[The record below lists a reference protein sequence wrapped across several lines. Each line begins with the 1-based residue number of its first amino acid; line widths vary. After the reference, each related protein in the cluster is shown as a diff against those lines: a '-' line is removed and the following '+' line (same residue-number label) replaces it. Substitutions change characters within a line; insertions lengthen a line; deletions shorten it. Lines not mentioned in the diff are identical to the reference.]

1 MQIVLSILAVLGVIL
16 LVLLLLVLLLLA
28 ALIFVPFRY
37 RIRAEKDAEVKADI
51 RIHWLL
57 HAAAVRIA
65 YAAEGLQW
73 TVRVFGIPVKRS
85 QGTPKEAE
93 PEDAKRDVGGTE
105 APEQSAA
112 DETEVL
118 APAEA
123 KPNTGEPET
132 LEPEEAKLSA
142 GEAAE
147 TAAPT
152 GTTDAPEADAARTER
167 AEPEEA
173 KPPKGSFLSRIR
185 EKLCGLWETARCLY
199 ELFVRKKN
207 LLRDYLKKR
216 SVKRAWNTVW
226 EATKWLLL
234 HIAPRK
240 LSGSVVFGSG
250 DPAVTGQ
257 AAAAAGILYPLYGER
272 FSFLPDFEEPGLRGS
287 VDCAGRIRLFGILVR
302 AVRLYRDQNLRNVIR
317 EAQDV
322 KDQMLAAVPELK
334 QALGKA

>member
-1 MQIVLSILAVLGVIL
+1 MQIVLSVLAVLGGIL
-16 LVLLLLVLLLLA
+16 LALLLLVLFLLA
-28 ALIFVPFRY
+28 ALLFVPFRY
-37 RIRAEKDAEVKADI
+37 RIRAEKEAEIKADI

-73 TVRVFGIPVKRS
+73 TVRVFGIPIKRS
-85 QGTPKEAE
+85 GGKPEKEAE
-93 PEDAKRDVGGTE
+93 
-105 APEQSAA
+105 
-112 DETEVL
+112 
-118 APAEA
+118 
-123 KPNTGEPET
+123 TGEPEAAEGT
-132 LEPEEAKLSA
+132 AADKAPDTGAPEPAESKPDAAEPGGTKPEETKPNAAKPAVSETPIGKSDAPGADADTADGSEPEEA
-142 GEAAE
+142 E
-147 TAAPT
+147 
-152 GTTDAPEADAARTER
+152 
-167 AEPEEA
+167 
-173 KPPKGSFLSRIR
+173 PPKGSFVSRIR
-185 EKLCGLWETARCLY
+185 KKARELWETARCLY
-199 ELFVRKKN
+199 ELFIRKKN

-216 SVKRAWNTVW
+216 SVKKAWNTVW
-226 EATKWLLL
+226 DATKWLLL
-234 HIAPRK
+234 HIAPQK

-257 AAAAAGILYPLYGER
+257 AAAVAGMLYPLYGER

-322 KDQMLAAVPELK
+322 KEQLLAAVPEMK